1 MKATLLNLI
10 MFHLYFR
17 IIIEGVAALTGH
29 LAGSKHLQSVKNPLD
44 NSEFIIQNGKWRKRK
59 ASTTIDVYSTTIDVY
74 STKLSKRERTKQNKI
89 VRDIPI
95 LPQHTEAK
103 FEETETYFEKDL
115 RKVR

>member
-1 MKATLLNLI
+1 MKAILVNLI

-59 ASTTIDVYSTTIDVY
+59 ASTTIDVYST
-74 STKLSKRERTKQNKI
+74 KLSKRERTKQNKI